1 MLGITLLLIALYLYF
16 KPKYRYISYLIYLS
30 FMIGYGGG
38 FGLTTD
44 AVLGVKN
51 QDMAIVYTFL
61 ISAYLVLKKKY
72 RLFPKARFMWWYK
85 LFLCF
90 LVCSII
96 FSYIYYEFSFYQI
109 LQGGRGFLL
118 MFSLPIFCEIKPQ
131 ELSKLIPVLL
141 WITIITSVLYI
152 LQIVTSRSLMPYS
165 GEPSI
170 DKTVGLIRMYNSPAL
185 LDFFLALTFVVP
197 QYFGKRVNILRVI
210 FFIALICTFG
220 RTGIFSTVMVVLLSM
235 LFLGKASGMFKTVVI
250 IGVLFIPFIGV
261 ISDRFEKGGTEDDI
275 SVLKS
280 GGYEDFSSGE
290 GGTMTYRIAW
300 VYERFDYLIHRP
312 IGEQIFGLGL
322 ISDSQPLVTKKYNF
336 LIGLSDPETGIPVQ
350 LSTPDIA
357 YGNLLTKLGF
367 GGGAIYLCFLISL
380 AIFLYK
386 NRKANALTIVCAA
399 QIIMLFVLSM
409 SGNMLSESKNLTM
422 YFIAIATIFRHY
434 SRYKYSRQKDVILY
448 QEIK

>member
-1 MLGITLLLIALYLYF
+1 MLGIALLLISLSLYF
-16 KPKYRYISYLIYLS
+16 NPKCRYISYFIYLS
-30 FMIGYGGG
+30 FMLGYGGG

-51 QDMAIVYTFL
+51 RDMAIVYTFL
-61 ISAYLVLKKKY
+61 ISTYLVLKKEY
-72 RLFPKARFMWWYK
+72 RFPKARFMWWYK

-90 LVCSII
+90 LVCSIV
-96 FSYIYYEFSFYQI
+96 FSYLYYEFSLYQI
-109 LQGGRGFLL
+109 LQGGRSFLL
-118 MFSLPIFCEIKPQ
+118 VFSLPILCRIKMQ
-131 ELSKLIPVLL
+131 ELSRLMSLLL
-141 WITIITSVLYI
+141 WVTIITSVLYI
-152 LQIVTSRSLMPYS
+152 LQIVLGQPLMPYN
-165 GEPSI
+165 GKPSI

-185 LDFFLALTFVVP
+185 LEFFLALTFVVP
-197 QYFGKRVNILRVI
+197 RYFGKKVYILRIV
-210 FFIALICTFG
+210 FFVALICTFG
-220 RTGIFSTVMVVLLSM
+220 RTGIFSTIMVVLLSM

-250 IGVLFIPFIGV
+250 IGILFIPFIGV

-300 VYERFDYLIHRP
+300 VYERFDYVIHRP

-399 QIIMLFVLSM
+399 QIIMLFVLSI
-409 SGNMLSESKNLTM
+409 SGSLLSEPKNLTM

-434 SRYKYSRQKDVILY
+434 SRYKYSRPKDVILY